1 MILHRAPFV
10 IHHFTTL
17 RSPSDTLKSMSDAP
31 AFTVVTADE
40 QTAGRGR
47 RDRSWYSPPGDG
59 LYLSILLRPV
69 APVLSPSLISL
80 LAAIAVAETI
90 IDLGVREVDIKWP
103 NDVLIDGRKVCG
115 ILAEGATSG
124 NQSSCIV
131 VGIGVNLNQHNF
143 PEEIAEV
150 ATSLFLS
157 TKETMDAARFR
168 DHLLTNLERWYELW
182 HSGADLRI
190 IERWEELSSY
200 AKHRQVRIETEGE
213 EIVGETV
220 GLAGS
225 GALLVRTPDGQ
236 VRAILA
242 GQVSRLR

>member
-17 RSPSDTLKSMSDAP
+17 RSTSDTLKSMSEARS
-31 AFTVVTADE
+31 FTVVTADE

-47 RDRSWYSPPGDG
+47 RHRSWYSPPGDG
-59 LYLSILLRPV
+59 LYLSVLLRPV

-80 LAAIAVAETI
+80 LSAIAVAETI
-90 IDLGVREVDIKWP
+90 IDLGIREVDIKWP
-103 NDVLIDGRKVCG
+103 NDVLIAGRKVCG
-115 ILAEGATSG
+115 ILAEGATSA
-124 NQSSCIV
+124 NQASCIV
-131 VGIGVNLNQHNF
+131 VGIGVNLNQRSF

-157 TKETMDAARFR
+157 TKETTDAALFR
-168 DHLLTNLERWYELW
+168 DHLLANMARWYELW

-200 AKHRQVRIETEGE
+200 AKNRQVRITTDGE
-213 EIVGETV
+213 EIDGETL
-220 GLAGS
+220 GLARN
-225 GALLVRTPDGQ
+225 GALLVRMPDGQ
-236 VRAILA
+236 VRSILA
-242 GQVSRLR
+242 GQVSHLR